1 MNIINVLEIAGMFF
15 IPFLVVLMPIL
26 IGQRYGIWRSKKSEN
41 LQNASVG
48 SVVGAAFG
56 LLAFMLAFTF
66 QIAASRYNERKEL
79 LLEEVTNIRTTW
91 LRAGVV
97 PEPFRS
103 DTRKLLVEY
112 VDLRIDL
119 ARDPSKLS
127 SAMNRSQQILDKFWE
142 SVEIL
147 AERDRSSEM
156 YSLYTSSVN
165 DLVDN
170 YNQRVTMTL
179 EYRIPPAIL
188 GVLFIIAFLSMLA
201 LGYQFGISGKG
212 SFRINLLLATVFA
225 LVMFL
230 ILALDRPETG
240 LAKLNQKPMFTLQ
253 QQLHGKDLSGV
264 QDNK

>member
-1 MNIINVLEIAGMFF
+1 MNLKHFLEVGGMFL
-15 IPFLVVLMPIL
+15 IPLLVVLVPIV
-26 IGQRYGIWRSKKSEN
+26 IGQRYGIWRIKKSPD

-66 QIAASRYNERKEL
+66 QIAAGRYESRKEL
-79 LLEEVTNIRTTW
+79 LLDEVTNIRTTW
-91 LRAGVV
+91 LRAGVI

-103 DTRKLLVEY
+103 ETKKLLLEY
-112 VDLRIDL
+112 VDLRIEL
-119 ARDPSKLS
+119 AKDPSKLS
-127 SAMNRSQQILDKFWE
+127 SLMTRSQQILDKFWE

-147 AERDRSSEM
+147 AAQDRSSEM
-156 YSLYTSSVN
+156 YSLFTSSIN

-170 YNQRVTMTL
+170 YNQRITMAL

-188 GVLFIIAFLSMLA
+188 WVLTIITFLSMLA

-212 SFRINLLLATVFA
+212 SFRINLLLAIVFA
-225 LVMFL
+225 MVMFL

-240 LAKLNQKPMFTLQ
+240 LAKMNQKPMLTLQ
-253 QQLHGKDLSGV
+253 QQLKGK
-264 QDNK
+264 